1 MFCAVKEYC
10 KSPIEGIAFLTIIKE
25 DMVAVRE
32 NLKPWYEL
40 VDTVPGTW
48 SFHHIV
54 STSIH
59 YQGKTVEY
67 QQKRLHHPFPF
78 GHASTTKWDSW
89 AT

>member
-1 MFCAVKEYC
+1 MLCAVKEYC

-78 GHASTTKWDSW
+78 GHASTTK
-89 AT
+89 

>member
-1 MFCAVKEYC
+1 MIV
-10 KSPIEGIAFLTIIKE
+10 KE

-48 SFHHIV
+48 SFHYIV
-54 STSIH
+54 PTSIH

-67 QQKRLHHPFPF
+67 RHKRLHHPFPF
-78 GHASTTKWDSW
+78 GHASTTK
-89 AT
+89 